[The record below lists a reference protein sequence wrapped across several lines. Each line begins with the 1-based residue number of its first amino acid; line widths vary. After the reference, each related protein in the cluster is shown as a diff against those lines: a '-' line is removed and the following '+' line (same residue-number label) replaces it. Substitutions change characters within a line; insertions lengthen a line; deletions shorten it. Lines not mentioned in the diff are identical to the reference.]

1 MEKDKLEVFISYA
14 SYDNRSD
21 DPEKRWLDRLVQCL
35 QPLDLEGHIA
45 VWEDTKLQ
53 LGSNWTQQIHDAI
66 EHAKVAILLVSPAFL
81 ASEFI
86 RSQELPKLLKK
97 ADMDSIP
104 DVGNDGDVEELE
116 SLVIIPIVVRPC
128 LIEHT
133 KFSYMEGKSE
143 MIETSLSQFQF
154 LPKEKAMNG
163 LSQYEQDEQFKQ
175 VALRVKEALEE
186 SQSDIGIDL
195 ADSFSN
201 RDNEDLRKLLI
212 KFLTKYKKYWFN
224 VIRIKKWGP
233 SQPGFQLLDNF
244 DVHDIRVHLQRLIE
258 MKLVDVKDGKRSKVY
273 KIKRTKTES
282 K

>member
-53 LGSNWTQQIHDAI
+53 LGSNWAQQIHDAI